1 MAPVTWPSANS
12 FAGRTPAI
20 TVCGSPHRPT
30 AATGATTATAGDA
43 LCAVPPGPV
52 MHTAGAANDRSA
64 TPPGPPAFTPS
75 PTPMDSQSKSAARPP
90 SDATLQVYLAGGTNP
105 AAERF

>member
-52 MHTAGAANDRSA
+52 VHSAGAANDRSA
-64 TPPGPPAFTPS
+64 TPPGRTAFTPR
-75 PTPMDSQSKSAARPP
+75 PTAIDRQSRSAARPT
-90 SDATLQVYLAGGTNP
+90 SEAILQI
-105 AAERF
+105 